1 MDGLLDMNSLEG
13 EKIKKQNKLYLLII
27 IVLSVIIVILSV
39 ILGITL
45 SSNSFYQ
52 TIPSESIIIG
62 GKNSSV
68 TSLL

>member
-52 TIPSESIIIG
+52 TIPSESIIEPP
-62 GKNSSV
+62 
-68 TSLL
+68 